1 MARSKRLI
9 ATGRREG
16 GAFLP
21 MPLSVIRSD
30 NLMTLS
36 PSATKL
42 FLCLLS
48 QVNFGEGGT
57 RNNGDLCASY
67 SIANKWGFGS
77 KATLNKAIKELLE
90 RGWIEQT
97 RKVSFGTGERN
108 KPNLYAVTYWAI
120 DDCNGKVKATN
131 VQSNKW
137 KQWTQN

>member
-1 MARSKRLI
+1 MARSRLK

-36 PSATKL
+36 PYATKL

-48 QVNFGEGGT
+48 QMTFGEGGT
-57 RNNGDLCASY
+57 KNNGDLCASF
-67 SIANKWGFGS
+67 SIATKWGFGS

-97 RKVSFGTGERN
+97 RKVNFGTGDRN

-120 DDCNGKVKATN
+120 DECNGKV
-131 VQSNKW
+131 QSTRAPSSRWKEW
-137 KQWTQN
+137 KQN